1 MKSNQ
6 EMPERPS
13 HCNEAEVVE
22 VETALSE
29 RIIKEN
35 KFKIL
40 DMMSQQLRNN

>member
-6 EMPERPS
+6 EMPEKPS
-13 HCNEAEVVE
+13 DYNEAEDLE
-22 VETALSE
+22 AETALGE

-40 DMMSQQLRNN
+40 DMKSQQLRYN